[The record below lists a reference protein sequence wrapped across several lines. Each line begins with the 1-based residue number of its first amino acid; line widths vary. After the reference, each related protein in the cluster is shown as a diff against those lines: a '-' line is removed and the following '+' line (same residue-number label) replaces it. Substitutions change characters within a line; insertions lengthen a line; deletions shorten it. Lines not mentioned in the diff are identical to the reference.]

1 MEAVRAARLRTP
13 RKIFWLRHLKTPAFP
28 IRTASPMAEML
39 APLLKAATRI
49 QWKVKFQNQVL
60 EVDDAK
66 EFNLTLHERW
76 LEMQQFLVRWY
87 WLQFSAS

>member
-1 MEAVRAARLRTP
+1 MAIR
-13 RKIFWLRHLKTPAFP
+13 LKTPACS
-28 IRTASPMAEML
+28 IRTAFPMAEML

-49 QWKVKFQNQVL
+49 QRKVKFQNQAL
-60 EVDDAK
+60 EVDNAK

-87 WLQFSAS
+87 WPQFSAS